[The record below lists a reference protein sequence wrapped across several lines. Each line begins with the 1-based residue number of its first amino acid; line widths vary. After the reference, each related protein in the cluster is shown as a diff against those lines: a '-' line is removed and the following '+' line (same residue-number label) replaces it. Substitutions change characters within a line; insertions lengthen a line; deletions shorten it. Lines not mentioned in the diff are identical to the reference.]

1 MSSALESWRRSVAS
15 VAGLSIA
22 LAVLADWL
30 FYRQPIGWTPA
41 LFALAVA
48 TAILLRPGSGN
59 SARVRAVLAAGIAGL
74 AVAMLLHRGAIAV
87 TGAAALLVLLG
98 VTQRCGWVGDCWAWL
113 RRAGALLLLAPVRA
127 FLDSRIMRRFAQRR
141 RGRRLRA
148 AVLMAAWMAP
158 LLFVLVFAG
167 LFVAA
172 NPVISNWAQ
181 RAWQETSA
189 AAQNLWRHI
198 APFRVMLWLAV
209 GVSAWALL
217 RFRAR
222 ARRGAAAQRQNQRI
236 ASRINLASLLKPTAV
251 TPSLAVFNALFAVQ
265 TAMDVYYL
273 FGGGTLPA
281 GMSHAEYAHRGAYPL
296 VATAL
301 LAGLFCLLAFPGVRT
316 RPPLRW
322 TRRLLVIWV
331 AQNVF
336 LLFTAAWRLW
346 LYVDAYSLTRWR
358 VAAAIWML
366 IVALGLICLLW
377 RIVAER
383 SNRWLANA
391 SIVMAGV
398 ILYACAFV
406 PFDQLIADFNVTHC
420 REIRG
425 RGEGIDLGYLEGI
438 GPEALPAV
446 QWLATSLSPG
456 PLRGHL
462 SKMALRLEERLD
474 EQLRNWRG
482 WTWQH
487 ASIREAAQAD
497 ALARGGGDP
506 AIVTRRTGR

>member
-1 MSSALESWRRSVAS
+1 MSSFLESWRRSIAS
-15 VAGLSIA
+15 VAVLSTA

-41 LFALAVA
+41 LFSLAVA
-48 TAILLRPGSGN
+48 AAVLFRPGRDN
-59 SARVRAVLAAGIAGL
+59 SARVRAVLVAGIAGL
-74 AVAMLLHRGAIAV
+74 AVAMLLHRGAIAMG
-87 TGAAALLVLLG
+87 GAAALLVLLG
-98 VTQRCGWVGDCWAWL
+98 VTQRSGWVGDCWAWL
-113 RRAGALLLLAPVRA
+113 RRASTLLLLTPVRA
-127 FLDSRIMRRFAQRR
+127 FLDSRIMRRFAQRHQ
-141 RGRRLRA
+141 GRRLRA
-148 AVLMAAWMAP
+148 AVQLTMWLAP
-158 LLFVLVFAG
+158 LAFVLVFAG

-172 NPVISNWAQ
+172 NPVIADWAQ
-181 RAWQETSA
+181 EAWREIREVVE
-189 AAQNLWRHI
+189 NLWQYVR
-198 APFRVMLWLAV
+198 PLRVLLWLTV
-209 GVSAWALL
+209 GVGAWALL

-222 ARRGAAAQRQNQRI
+222 ARRGAARQVNQRI
-236 ASRINLASLLKPTAV
+236 AAPLNLASLLKPGAV
-251 TPSLAVFNALFAVQ
+251 TPSLVVFNALFAVQ
-265 TAMDVYYL
+265 TAMDIYYL

-301 LAGLFCLLAFPGVRT
+301 LAGLFCLLAFPDG
-316 RPPLRW
+316 PAGAPLRW
-322 TRRLLVIWV
+322 ARRLLVIWV

-366 IVALGLICLLW
+366 IVALGLICMLW
-377 RIVAER
+377 RIVAQR
-383 SNRWLANA
+383 GNLWLANA
-391 SIVMAGV
+391 SIVMAAF
-398 ILYACAFV
+398 ILYTCAFV
-406 PFDQLIADFNVTHC
+406 PFDQLIASFNVTHC

-425 RGEGIDLGYLEGI
+425 RGEGIDLGYLERI

-446 QWLATSLSPG
+446 QWLATSLPPG

-462 SKMALRLEERLD
+462 GKMAERLEQQLD

-487 ASIREAAQAD
+487 ASIREAARAE
-497 ALARGGGDP
+497 ALARGGGDA
-506 AIVTRRTGR
+506 AIITKRTVR